1 MKIAIIAGSGNLPEQ
16 IATQNKEAFV
26 LCIKDYSCPN
36 SFQNKSEIVSLF
48 DPISWLTVLKTN
60 NITHVVMAG
69 KIERPSNFDKITNEK
84 ANELINK
91 IISVGD
97 NSALNYIQDFFN
109 KNGFEILPINSILK
123 DCFMPKGFY
132 QEKLF
137 SQNLKDFVHTSSQF
151 GVDLLNTIS
160 KFDVGQSVVVN
171 NKLVY
176 AIEGLEGTNSMIDR
190 VGILYNHNKNRYDFG
205 PVLIKMPK
213 TGQNTNLDLPVI
225 GLETVEKCKK
235 LHFSSIVVSSKGTL
249 IAELNKVMAYIEE
262 NNFCIYAV

>member
-1 MKIAIIAGSGNLPEQ
+1 MKIAIIAGSGNLPVQ
-16 IATQNKEAFV
+16 IARQNKKAFV

-60 NITHVVMAG
+60 NITHIVMAG
-69 KIERPSNFDKITNEK
+69 KIERPYNFDKITNEK

-132 QEKLF
+132 QENLF
-137 SQNLKDFVHTSSQF
+137 SQNLKDFVYKSSQF
-151 GVDLLNTIS
+151 
-160 KFDVGQSVVVN
+160 
-171 NKLVY
+171 
-176 AIEGLEGTNSMIDR
+176 
-190 VGILYNHNKNRYDFG
+190 GILYNHNKNLYDFG
-205 PVLIKMPK
+205 PVLIKIPK

-235 LHFSSIVVSSKGTL
+235 LRFSSIVVSSKGTL
-249 IAELNKVMAYIEE
+249 IAELNKVMAYIKE
-262 NNFCIYAV
+262 NNFCIYAI